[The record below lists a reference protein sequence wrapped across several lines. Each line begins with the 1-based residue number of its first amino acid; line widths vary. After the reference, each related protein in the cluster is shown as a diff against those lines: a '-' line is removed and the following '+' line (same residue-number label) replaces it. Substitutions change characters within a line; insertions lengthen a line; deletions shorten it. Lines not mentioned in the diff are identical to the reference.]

1 MSLPSG
7 EGPRE
12 LLWRYPFPGVGT
24 KEPQRQLG
32 DCRAA
37 PTPSR
42 GDPEVGTHAGGT
54 LLCLVHSQ
62 RLQGSDRFSCTLLGK
77 PLWKQIGLEPGGG
90 GRARALGVSLGPH
103 PPVKILPWL
112 LRAVH
117 TLAHQHVS

>member
-1 MSLPSG
+1 M
-7 EGPRE
+7 
-12 LLWRYPFPGVGT
+12 
-24 KEPQRQLG
+24 EPQRQLG

-90 GRARALGVSLGPH
+90 GKSQSPWGEPGSSPLSEDPSLVVAGCAYIGSSACVLGR
-103 PPVKILPWL
+103 K
-112 LRAVH
+112 
-117 TLAHQHVS
+117 